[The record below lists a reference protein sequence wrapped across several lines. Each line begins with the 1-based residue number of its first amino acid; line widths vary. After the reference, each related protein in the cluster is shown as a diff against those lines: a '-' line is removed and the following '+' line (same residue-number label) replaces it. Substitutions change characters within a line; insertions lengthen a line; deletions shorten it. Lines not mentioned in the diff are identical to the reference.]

1 MTNQQQALIDTLK
14 AVVSMVLIGFL
25 VTVLLGLEYGTWL
38 GYALIT
44 AIFVYGIIVIYEI
57 NLNRIEYRQRL
68 QNMVDFQK

>member
-25 VTVLLGLEYGTWL
+25 FTVLLGLGYGTWL
-38 GYALIT
+38 GYTLIT
-44 AIFVYGIIVIYEI
+44 AILVYGIIIIYEI

-68 QNMVDFQK
+68 QDMVDKK

>member
-1 MTNQQQALIDTLK
+1 MTNQQQALIETLK

-25 VTVLLGLEYGTWL
+25 ITVLLGLGYSTWL

-44 AIFVYGIIVIYEI
+44 TILVYGVIIIYEI

-68 QNMVDFQK
+68 KDMVDKK

>member
-25 VTVLLGLEYGTWL
+25 VTVLLGLGYGTWL

-44 AIFVYGIIVIYEI
+44 AILVYGIIIIYEI

-68 QNMVDFQK
+68 QDMVDKK

>member
-14 AVVSMVLIGFL
+14 AVVSMVLLGFL
-25 VTVLLGLEYGTWL
+25 VTVLLGLGYGTWL

-44 AIFVYGIIVIYEI
+44 AILVYGIIIIYEI

-68 QNMVDFQK
+68 QDMVDKK

>member
-14 AVVSMVLIGFL
+14 AVVSMVLLGFL
-25 VTVLLGLEYGTWL
+25 VTVLLGLGYGTWL

-44 AIFVYGIIVIYEI
+44 AIFVYGIIIIYEI

-68 QNMVDFQK
+68 QDMVDKK

>member
-25 VTVLLGLEYGTWL
+25 ITVLLGLGYGTWL
-38 GYALIT
+38 GYTLIT
-44 AIFVYGIIVIYEI
+44 AILVYGIIIIYEI

-68 QNMVDFQK
+68 QDMVDKK

>member
-25 VTVLLGLEYGTWL
+25 ITVLLGLGYGTWL
-38 GYALIT
+38 GYTLIT
-44 AIFVYGIIVIYEI
+44 AIFVYGIIIIYEI

-68 QNMVDFQK
+68 QDMVDKK

>member
-25 VTVLLGLEYGTWL
+25 VTVLLGLGYGTWL
-38 GYALIT
+38 GYAII
-44 AIFVYGIIVIYEI
+44 AGIFVYGLIIIYEI

-68 QNMVDFQK
+68 QDMVDKK

>member
-14 AVVSMVLIGFL
+14 AVVSIVLMGFL
-25 VTVLLGLEYGTWL
+25 ITVLLGLGYSTWL

-44 AIFVYGIIVIYEI
+44 AILVYGIIIIYEI

-68 QNMVDFQK
+68 PDMVDKK

>member
-25 VTVLLGLEYGTWL
+25 VTVLLGLGYGTWL

-44 AIFVYGIIVIYEI
+44 AIFVYGIIIIYEI

-68 QNMVDFQK
+68 QDMVDKK

>member
-14 AVVSMVLIGFL
+14 AVVSIVLMGFL
-25 VTVLLGLEYGTWL
+25 ITVLLGLGYSTWL

-44 AIFVYGIIVIYEI
+44 AILVYGIIVIYEI

-68 QNMVDFQK
+68 QDMVDKK

>member
-14 AVVSMVLIGFL
+14 AVISMVLIGFL
-25 VTVLLGLEYGTWL
+25 VTVLLGLGYGTWL

-44 AIFVYGIIVIYEI
+44 AILVYGIIIIYEI

-68 QNMVDFQK
+68 QDMVDKK

>member
-1 MTNQQQALIDTLK
+1 MTNQQQALIETLK

-25 VTVLLGLEYGTWL
+25 ITVLLGLGYSTWL

-44 AIFVYGIIVIYEI
+44 VILVYGIIIIYEI

-68 QNMVDFQK
+68 QNMVDKK

>member
-14 AVVSMVLIGFL
+14 AVVSIVLMGFL
-25 VTVLLGLEYGTWL
+25 ITVLLGLGYSTWL

-44 AIFVYGIIVIYEI
+44 AILVYGIIIIYEI

-68 QNMVDFQK
+68 QDMVDKK